1 MMGPLRGLVSVTPL
15 LAGTLLA
22 TCLIARGE
30 AFIAPSKAAPLHLPL
45 QHQHQRHYD
54 DMAGHSLLC
63 CRTSSITSRKQQ
75 PLHTAAV
82 SMPLAPPLCTRPP
95 LTARR
100 TRSAG
105 GSSSTTALYANGG
118 GMDNPQGPGTQQ
130 LSRQAKLAIS
140 ILIDL
145 IGMSSYALPGLG
157 ETTDL
162 GWAPISSAMIFYLYG
177 NSIFAGLAFV
187 EEILPGFDIIPT
199 ATIAWFL
206 TNSDIGQNVTN
217 AAAGKKTGRPPRHR
231 RAHHPQPHHREA
243 PAAAVRST
251 ANWFSRG

>member
-1 MMGPLRGLVSVTPL
+1 MGGSARFGIALCHVFLTQPTLTAAFFFMMGPLPGLVYVTPL

-45 QHQHQRHYD
+45 QHQHQRRYD

-63 CRTSSITSRKQQ
+63 CRTSSSITSRKQQ

-105 GSSSTTALYANGG
+105 SSSSTTALFANGG

-130 LSRQAKLAIS
+130 LSREAKLAIS

-157 ETTDL
+157 E
-162 GWAPISSAMIFYLYG
+162 
-177 NSIFAGLAFV
+177 V
-187 EEILPGFDIIPT
+187 
-199 ATIAWFL
+199 
-206 TNSDIGQNVTN
+206 
-217 AAAGKKTGRPPRHR
+217 K
-231 RAHHPQPHHREA
+231 
-243 PAAAVRST
+243 AVL
-251 ANWFSRG
+251 WG